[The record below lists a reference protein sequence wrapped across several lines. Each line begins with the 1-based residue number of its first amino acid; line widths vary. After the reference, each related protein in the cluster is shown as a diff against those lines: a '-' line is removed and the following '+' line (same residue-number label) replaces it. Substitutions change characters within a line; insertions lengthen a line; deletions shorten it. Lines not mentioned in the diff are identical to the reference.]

1 MSQTEHRPAQGPEPL
16 VLASASP
23 RRRELLRLAGV
34 PHRTESSQVAERAL
48 DGETPE
54 AYTTRAAAQKAAA
67 VAARSPAGTWVLGAD
82 TTVVVDGALLG
93 KPQDA
98 ADGRR
103 MLALLS
109 GRTHRVLTAV
119 HLRQAGG
126 PEGESLLE
134 ETQVTF
140 RALEPAWID
149 GYLATGE
156 PMDKAGA
163 YGIQGMG
170 AILVRSISGSYT
182 NVVGLPLSETVD
194 LLARA
199 GIWRPFAGGEP

>member
-1 MSQTEHRPAQGPEPL
+1 MNSASTFPTQAL

-34 PHRTESSQVAERAL
+34 PHSVQASHADEQRQR
-48 DGETPE
+48 GETAE
-54 AYTTRAAAQKAAA
+54 DYTSRAAAQKAGE
-67 VAARSPAGTWVLGAD
+67 VANRLEAGTWVLGAD
-82 TTVVVDGALLG
+82 TTVVVDGNLLG
-93 KPQDA
+93 KPRDA
-98 ADGRR
+98 DDGRR
-103 MLALLS
+103 MLGLLS

-119 HLRQAGG
+119 HLCQAGG
-126 PEGESLLE
+126 GAGQDLLE

-140 RALEPAWID
+140 RDLAPDWID

-163 YGIQGMG
+163 YGIQGIG

-182 NVVGLPLSETVD
+182 NVVGLPLGETVD

-199 GIWRPFAGGEP
+199 GVWRPFAGGET

>member
-1 MSQTEHRPAQGPEPL
+1 MTTPATPSDPPL

-34 PHRTESSQVAERAL
+34 PHRTETSDVDERL
-48 DGETPE
+48 ESGETPE
-54 AYTTRAAAQKAAA
+54 AYTARAAARKAAA
-67 VAARSPAGTWVLGAD
+67 VADRSGSGTWVLGAD
-82 TTVVVDGALLG
+82 TTVVVDGRVLG
-93 KPQDA
+93 KPKDED
-98 ADGRR
+98 DGRR
-103 MLALLS
+103 MLGLLS

-119 HLRQAGG
+119 HLCQAGG
-126 PEGESLLE
+126 GPPEALME

-140 RALEPAWID
+140 RALDPAWID

-163 YGIQGMG
+163 YGIQGIG
-170 AILVRSISGSYT
+170 AMLVRSISGSYT

-194 LLARA
+194 LLARP
-199 GIWRPFAGGEP
+199 GVWRPFAGG